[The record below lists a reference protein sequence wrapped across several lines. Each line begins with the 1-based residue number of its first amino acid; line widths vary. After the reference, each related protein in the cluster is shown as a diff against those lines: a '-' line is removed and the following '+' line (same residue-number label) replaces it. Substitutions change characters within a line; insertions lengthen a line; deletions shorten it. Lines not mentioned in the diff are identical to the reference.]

1 MGKAVQHGVPGGNAG
16 HGPAVIFLVQEEA
29 GLLAVF
35 KIDVV
40 IHAVLADLC
49 LGGVGVG
56 LTGQLEPALVL
67 LQPLLG
73 AEGFVIPLIDAVNG
87 LAVGPQDFR
96 QDGEENG
103 LELFHPRAQGLGD
116 EDIVEAVYRQARK
129 LVGLPKDDPAGGKI
143 GGLQHG
149 LAVGPGV
156 LHPAAPEAG
165 VKGIVGVAGD
175 EPHPDLAVVGD
186 KARAEVSALGADHI
200 GQGTVFRERL
210 RRGGNIVFVHPGVAA
225 HQQALGVFVDLV
237 DGISAFFHS
246 IDLFII
252 LKNCARIS
260 KNEMGETTMEIE
272 RKWMVNGWPEQPL
285 PLKEEFAMRQ
295 GYISVRPTVRIREE
309 ALTGGETKY
318 ILCFKSG
325 SGLAREEIER
335 EIDKELFTRLEE
347 KIIGKP
353 LIPKLR
359 RSYQLPDGMVLE
371 VNHVDEGQP
380 TEFWYAE
387 VEYPTV
393 EAARSWRPEA
403 VGLAAYLNDDV
414 TDQPGQSMG
423 AYWEQT
429 RT

>member
-1 MGKAVQHGVPGGNAG
+1 MK
-16 HGPAVIFLVQEEA
+16 
-29 GLLAVF
+29 
-35 KIDVV
+35 
-40 IHAVLADLC
+40 
-49 LGGVGVG
+49 
-56 LTGQLEPALVL
+56 
-67 LQPLLG
+67 
-73 AEGFVIPLIDAVNG
+73 EGCI
-87 LAVGPQDFR
+87 
-96 QDGEENG
+96 
-103 LELFHPRAQGLGD
+103 
-116 EDIVEAVYRQARK
+116 
-129 LVGLPKDDPAGGKI
+129 
-143 GGLQHG
+143 
-149 LAVGPGV
+149 
-156 LHPAAPEAG
+156 
-165 VKGIVGVAGD
+165 
-175 EPHPDLAVVGD
+175 
-186 KARAEVSALGADHI
+186 
-200 GQGTVFRERL
+200 
-210 RRGGNIVFVHPGVAA
+210 
-225 HQQALGVFVDLV
+225 
-237 DGISAFFHS
+237 
-246 IDLFII
+246 
-252 LKNCARIS
+252 
-260 KNEMGETTMEIE
+260 MEIE
-272 RKWMVNGWPEQPL
+272 RKWMVKGWPEGL
-285 PLKEEFAMRQ
+285 PLREEFAMRQ

-393 EAARSWRPEA
+393 EAAHAWRPEA